1 MERPDQDCPAPP
13 TVSSRQGTRE
23 ILTRNTVRDS
33 LALPTG
39 LALPKPPY
47 DACRLAGIRMGD
59 SDETLDQAPT
69 VEQPA
74 QRPATDRPPS
84 ASPGDITWTG
94 SSAETNRDG
103 TDEAVHKH
111 DTSTDTSERRGFGE
125 RAMLAGGAVMA
136 VLGLAAAVFGLQA
149 LLSANRLDA
158 EAADREAEYAKVD
171 AERMDLAEEALT
183 QVFSVIDVTDAVSG
197 VLEAG
202 NAYRQAADHVIE
214 VTNQAVALEDEGKA
228 TEAQALMADEGAK
241 AFAAAAEA
249 KQRFQESLTRLQEL
263 AA

>member
-1 MERPDQDCPAPP
+1 
-13 TVSSRQGTRE
+13 
-23 ILTRNTVRDS
+23 
-33 LALPTG
+33 
-39 LALPKPPY
+39 
-47 DACRLAGIRMGD
+47 MGD

-74 QRPATDRPPS
+74 QRRATTDRPPS

-94 SSAETNRDG
+94 SSAETKRDEK
-103 TDEAVHKH
+103 DKAAHKH
-111 DTSTDTSERRGFGE
+111 DASGGTAARRSFRE
-125 RAMLAGGAVMA
+125 RAMLAGGAAMA
-136 VLGLAAAVFGLQA
+136 VLGLAAAVFGIQA
-149 LLSANRLDA
+149 LLSANRLDSD
-158 EAADREAEYAKVD
+158 AADRASEYAKVD

-183 QVFSVIDVTDAVSG
+183 QVFSVIDVADAVSG

-202 NAYRQAADHVIE
+202 NAYRQAADRVIE